1 MKKQKYNELKRNSK
15 IPKGDKIK
23 KELREKDKSKFLGH
37 RPDLK
42 IKIDFEISPVFKI
55 TEAETIKANRL
66 RRANLKI
73 NQNTHPES
81 YYADCYVN
89 SDEYKSKRKQSI

>member
-23 KELREKDKSKFLGH
+23 KELREKDKSNFLGH
-37 RPDLK
+37 RPDLQGK
-42 IKIDFEISPVFKI
+42 FDVEVSPAFKI

-73 NQNTHPES
+73 NQNPHPES

-89 SDEYKSKRKQSI
+89 SDEYKSKRK